1 MEKQNISQGRKKLSE
16 ERIRAFL
23 GTDALPIYIYD
34 EISSTSDAA
43 KAHAQAGGGSAVF
56 IAERQTAGRGRRGRS
71 FSSPEGG
78 GIYMSLLVFP
88 AHRAEEGVLL
98 TTGAA
103 VAMCRAVKD
112 ASGITPEIKWVNDM
126 KLGGKKLC
134 GMLTEGEIDPESGR
148 FRYAVI
154 GIGINVRKVP
164 LPPEVAEIATS
175 LDLHAESTVDR
186 DYLAARMILRVLES
200 LSEDRAAQMDIYRS
214 LCPIAGRE
222 VAVLRGE
229 ERFFAKALS
238 IENDGSLRLLK
249 DGEEMLLSSGEISV
263 RDV

>member
-1 MEKQNISQGRKKLSE
+1 
-16 ERIRAFL
+16 
-23 GTDALPIYIYD
+23 
-34 EISSTSDAA
+34 
-43 KAHAQAGGGSAVF
+43 
-56 IAERQTAGRGRRGRS
+56 
-71 FSSPEGG
+71 
-78 GIYMSLLVFP
+78 MSLLVFP

-112 ASGITPEIKWVNDM
+112 ASGITPEIKWVNDL

-134 GMLTEGEIDPESGR
+134 GILTEGEIDPESGR

-175 LDLHAESTVDR
+175 LDLHVESTVDR